1 MNANTQIH
9 MRFIRYAGALL
20 IAHGC
25 RMVLTRHHNLRAAR
39 LQLCASQLRHRKIEF
54 FLRLA
59 IAFRTADIGR
69 LDLRDSGD
77 TRFGCA
83 GTVTP

>member
-1 MNANTQIH
+1 MNANTQIY

-25 RMVLTRHHNLRAAR
+25 RMVLARHHNLRAAR
-39 LQLCASQLRHRKIEF
+39 LQLCTSQLRHRKIEF

-69 LDLRDSGD
+69 LVSCDSGD
-77 TRFGCA
+77 TRSDA
-83 GTVTP
+83 PASVTP